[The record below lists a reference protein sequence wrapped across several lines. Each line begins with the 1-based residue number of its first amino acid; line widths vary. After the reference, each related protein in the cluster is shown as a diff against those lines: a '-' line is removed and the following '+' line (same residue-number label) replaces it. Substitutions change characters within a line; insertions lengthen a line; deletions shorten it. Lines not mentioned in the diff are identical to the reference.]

1 MVLILFYE
9 ALMDR
14 DLAIERHRLP
24 LLGHVMGLFVMIGL
38 TEGTTVERVP
48 KSVYRYVLGILRT
61 AESAVRRLII
71 AAARDIV
78 VEPQKPRPA
87 KPRPK
92 ISSKDRADS
101 QAKTDGKGKNKRKR
115 GFLFGLFDPPK
126 RENRAYGRP
135 PRRPQPEPR
144 IHVFGYDPRIPEF
157 LRGQP
162 APPSPPV
169 LEEKVIVDDGT
180 VNARHLCRRLFAVVA
195 ALRDIPGQAKRYA
208 RWRDTPIEDRHPQRE
223 SALRF
228 GRPPGFR
235 KRPKHEVDEI
245 LKECHWLARN
255 AEPALDTS

>member
-1 MVLILFYE
+1 MFY
-9 ALMDR
+9 AARMDR
-14 DLAIERHRLP
+14 DLAIERHRVP
-24 LLGHVMGLFVMIGL
+24 LLGHVMGLIVMIGL

-78 VEPQKPRPA
+78 VEPRQPRPA

-92 ISSKDRADS
+92 ISGKVEGKS
-101 QAKTDGKGKNKRKR
+101 QDKAETKPKRKR
-115 GFLFGLFDPPK
+115 GFLFKLFDPPK
-126 RENRAYGRP
+126 RLKKFFGGRP
-135 PRRPQPEPR
+135 KRPQAKPPIQIVEVGP
-144 IHVFGYDPRIPEF
+144 DPRIPMF
-157 LRGQP
+157 LVFRQAEPPP
-162 APPSPPV
+162 APAAPV
-169 LEEKVIVDDGT
+169 VEEKVDDGT
-180 VNARHLCRRLFAVVA
+180 VSAVNLCRRLFAVVA
-195 ALRDIPGQAKRYA
+195 ALRDIPGQARRYA

-235 KRPKHEVDEI
+235 QRPIHEVDEI

>member
-1 MVLILFYE
+1 
-9 ALMDR
+9 MDGNF
-14 DLAIERHRLP
+14 AIERHRVP
-24 LLGHVMGLFVMIGL
+24 LLGHVMGLVVMIGL

-78 VEPQKPRPA
+78 VEPRQPRPA

-92 ISSKDRADS
+92 ISGKVEGKS
-101 QAKTDGKGKNKRKR
+101 QDGTKPKPKRKR
-115 GFLFGLFDPPK
+115 GFLFNLFDPPK
-126 RENRAYGRP
+126 RLKKFFGGRP
-135 PRRPQPEPR
+135 KRPQAKPPIQIVEVGP
-144 IHVFGYDPRIPEF
+144 DPRIPMF
-157 LRGQP
+157 LVFRQAEPPP
-162 APPSPPV
+162 APPAPV
-169 LEEKVIVDDGT
+169 VEEKVDDGT

-195 ALRDIPGQAKRYA
+195 ALQDIPGQAMRYA

-235 KRPKHEVDEI
+235 KRPIHEVDEI

-255 AEPALDTS
+255 AEPQLDTS

>member
-1 MVLILFYE
+1 M
-9 ALMDR
+9 
-14 DLAIERHRLP
+14 
-24 LLGHVMGLFVMIGL
+24 
-38 TEGTTVERVP
+38 P

-71 AAARDIV
+71 AAARNIV
-78 VEPQKPRPA
+78 VEPRKAHPA
-87 KPRPK
+87 KPRTK
-92 ISSKDRADS
+92 ASSN
-101 QAKTDGKGKNKRKR
+101 GKGQAECKGESRGKSKRKR
-115 GFLFGLFDPPK
+115 KRDWLFRLFDPPK

-135 PRRPQPEPR
+135 PKRPQVEPR

-180 VNARHLCRRLFAVVA
+180 VNARHLCRRLLAIVA
-195 ALRDIPGQAKRYA
+195 ALQDIPRQARRYA

-235 KRPKHEVDEI
+235 QRPKHEVDEI

-255 AEPALDTS
+255 AEPVLDTS